1 MLVFKGK
8 LREHPRNEVENELYR
23 FRNRVFS
30 DRLGWDVESHRGL
43 ERDSFDTPDTH
54 WVLIEDEQ
62 GVCGCIRLLNCANAY
77 MLPTIFP
84 TALAGERAPRSPDVW
99 ELTRL
104 AIDAQRAP
112 RMSNGVSELTCVI
125 FREVHAFA
133 QVHGIRELLAVVSL
147 PVERIFR
154 RLGLPIERLGHR
166 QAVDLGAVRGVGIRF
181 HLDERFAQA
190 VSQPLLGHYQTSH
203 YPLQQPSLALAVH
216 S

>member
-62 GVCGCIRLLNCANAY
+62 GLCGCIRLLNCADAY

-84 TALAGERAPRSPDVW
+84 TALAGESAPRTPDVW
-99 ELTRL
+99 EL
-104 AIDAQRAP
+104 
-112 RMSNGVSELTCVI
+112 GVSELTCVI
-125 FREVHAFA
+125 FREVYAFA
-133 QVHGIRELLAVVSL
+133 HAHGIRELVAVVSL

-203 YPLQQPSLALAVH
+203 YPLQQSSPVLAVH

>member
-1 MLVFKGK
+1 M
-8 LREHPRNEVENELYR
+8 
-23 FRNRVFS
+23 
-30 DRLGWDVESHRGL
+30 
-43 ERDSFDTPDTH
+43 
-54 WVLIEDEQ
+54 
-62 GVCGCIRLLNCANAY
+62 CGCIRLLNCADAY

-84 TALAGERAPRSPDVW
+84 TALAGERAPRSSDVW

-112 RMSNGVSELTCVI
+112 RMNNGVSELTCVI

-133 QVHGIRELLAVVSL
+133 QAHGIRELVAVVSL

>member
-1 MLVFKGK
+1 MVFKGK

-23 FRNRVFS
+23 FRNCGFP
-30 DRLGWDVESHRGL
+30 DRLGWDVESHQGL
-43 ERDSFDTPDTH
+43 ERDSSDTPDTY

-62 GVCGCIRLLNCANAY
+62 GLCGFIRLLNCADAY
-77 MLPTIFP
+77 MLPTIFL
-84 TALAGERAPRSPDVW
+84 TALAGESAPRTPDVW

-112 RMSNGVSELTCVI
+112 RMSNGVSELTCFI
-125 FREVHAFA
+125 FREVYAFA
-133 QVHGIRELLAVVSL
+133 HAHGIRELVVVSL
-147 PVERIFR
+147 PVERIFG

-181 HLDERFAQA
+181 HLDEHFAQA
-190 VSQPLLGHYQTSH
+190 VSQPLLGHY
-203 YPLQQPSLALAVH
+203 PLQQPSLALAAD

>member
-1 MLVFKGK
+1 
-8 LREHPRNEVENELYR
+8 
-23 FRNRVFS
+23 
-30 DRLGWDVESHRGL
+30 
-43 ERDSFDTPDTH
+43 
-54 WVLIEDEQ
+54 
-62 GVCGCIRLLNCANAY
+62 

-84 TALAGERAPRSPDVW
+84 TALAGESAPRTPDVW

-125 FREVHAFA
+125 FREVYAFA
-133 QVHGIRELLAVVSL
+133 HAHGIRELVAVVSL

-203 YPLQQPSLALAVH
+203 YPLQQPSPVLAVH